1 MLQDGMTVQTAFCR
15 VEFTEKEA
23 SARRERFLARM
34 EAVIPWGPL
43 VAVIVPH

>member
-1 MLQDGMTVQTAFCR
+1 MLQDGMTVQTAFSR
-15 VEFTEKEA
+15 AEFTAKEA
-23 SARRERFLARM
+23 SARRERFLARI